1 MSGARKTKA
10 EAAHGASLGPHPDD
24 AKHVRKAFAEDA
36 RHPERRKPVTPEELR
51 RWADTGEWPARGLAH

>member
-1 MSGARKTKA
+1 MSGARKTKPKPHA
-10 EAAHGASLGPHPDD
+10 NKFGPHPDD

-51 RWADTGEWPARGLAH
+51 RWAETGEWPASSD